1 MKGSLKLIKGDIDNL
16 DGRVII
22 YSKIKFINLLRH
34 YDKKFDNLSMEKI
47 IAHYFSNDKT
57 AILDRILNSQQF
69 LDNIFKIMS
78 QQIYYS
84 SGVKAE
90 SNELMDRILNGNNP
104 FIIGFEIPIKSEK
117 DFSNVSEDILY
128 VGDYLSKWD
137 CKRAIFNG
145 SIFYNVKLYKQ
156 REDPKIFEE
165 YKGEPIDDLIRK
177 RFTDKMIAATIK
189 QGLLCI

>member
-128 VGDYLSKWD
+128 VGD
-137 CKRAIFNG
+137 
-145 SIFYNVKLYKQ
+145 
-156 REDPKIFEE
+156 
-165 YKGEPIDDLIRK
+165 
-177 RFTDKMIAATIK
+177 
-189 QGLLCI
+189 